1 MTLLLE
7 WMTPPSTHM
16 YMIEGWY
23 RMPKGLAYPL
33 IEIEQKDQALDPDAQ
48 VYYFFVVGVKL
59 PGDHQ
64 VPAMAWRTGGAW
76 RRYPMLFGASS
87 FGSGDGGGARVPED
101 GPACT
106 PFVKKMTGFSWFL
119 TNLDSGYHL
128 RIIKVR
134 IMIIRHVR

>member
-64 VPAMAWRTGGAW
+64 VPAWHGGLVVLGEDI
-76 RRYPMLFGASS
+76 RCSLVHPPLVQEME
-87 FGSGDGGGARVPED
+87 GGHAFQKM
-101 GPACT
+101 GP
-106 PFVKKMTGFSWFL
+106 PVL
-119 TNLDSGYHL
+119 HL
-128 RIIKVR
+128 SRK
-134 IMIIRHVR
+134 